1 MGREGPF
8 FCHFSVLSGPGVS
21 GWKGWRYSPRCAEDW
36 FSEVGLL
43 LYGVLRRLM
52 CNELDQEIRQV
63 GQRATKRVVDP
74 LSAGVSRDLG
84 RQASQ
89 QPLKSLRSVAF
100 QREEVLELADHPF
113 DDLAPARGPAPI

>member
-1 MGREGPF
+1 
-8 FCHFSVLSGPGVS
+8 
-21 GWKGWRYSPRCAEDW
+21 
-36 FSEVGLL
+36 
-43 LYGVLRRLM
+43 M

-63 GQRATKRVVDP
+63 AQRATKRVVDP

-100 QREEVLELADHPF
+100 QTEEVLELADHPF
-113 DDLAPARGPAPI
+113 DDLAPARGPAPIGLRPRPVRVVLQCGRNERSIKLHPKAL